1 MSASTTA
8 MCSNVILKDLL
19 DKNREFALN
28 GKGTT
33 NHCPMALCAFAGMG
47 ASDRRLQE
55 FFAHW
60 RDTYALPALAPAVA
74 IRYEDF
80 QAYLG
85 KRDNFADLQFCF
97 ATRIAERGKGE
108 VIRDV
113 LARVPFAPA
122 TTAFHALIRLA
133 YGLQAEHDGE
143 ISAGLAALVAAN
155 FDISI
160 DINAQP
166 PASSVTSGFY
176 QLSQGMRG
184 KTYPGRMIAEKM
196 RAVVNDEQ
204 FLQNLPGMPVTENL
218 LDELAL
224 WAISAYGQT
233 RDFTILH
240 IVTGVNAARQ
250 VLPYFDQKTL
260 FSSLQDLWVALCA
273 AYVSVSAPMLVS
285 DSVFESRMRA
295 KHRQLCSW
303 SDLFDRAIESNDDH
317 VIKLTYTCALEISLQ
332 PNLLYQ
338 MVVMEM
344 LEDQIV
350 SFAC

>member
-1 MSASTTA
+1 MTASTTA

-33 NHCPMALCAFAGMG
+33 NHCPMALCALAGMG
-47 ASDRRLQE
+47 ASEKRLQD

-60 RDTYALPALAPAVA
+60 RNTYALPALPPAVT

-85 KRDNFADLQFCF
+85 KRENFADLQSCF
-97 ATRIAERGKGE
+97 AIRIAQRGEDE
-108 VIRDV
+108 VIREV
-113 LARVPFAPA
+113 LAIVPFAPA

-143 ISAGLAALVAAN
+143 VAASLAALVAAN
-155 FDISI
+155 FAISI
-160 DINAQP
+160 DIKARP
-166 PASSVTSGFY
+166 AASSVASGFY

-218 LDELAL
+218 LEELAL

-250 VLPYFDQKTL
+250 VLPYLDQKTL
-260 FSSLQDLWVALCA
+260 FSRLQDLWVALCA
-273 AYVSVSAPMLVS
+273 AYVSVGAPMLVS
-285 DSVFESRMRA
+285 ESEYESRMRV

-303 SDLFDRAIESNDDH
+303 SDLFARAIESNDDH

-344 LEDQIV
+344 LEDQIE